1 MEQQHYTYFSSVK
14 EKESEN
20 LKNQAEIENQ
30 ICEIIEKKGLDP
42 LETQF
47 IANKLQLSWATAN
60 RILLSMSLKG
70 ELTALKTSK
79 AFVFLPPCTITLKK

>member
-30 ICEIIEKKGLDP
+30 ICEIIEKNGLDP

-79 AFVFLPPCTITLKK
+79 HSCFFHPAQSR